1 MSTFTGQIDRGL
13 ATRFGHET
21 VAIGE
26 HGEYRTDAGV
36 TVDIK
41 AILSVAVA
49 GTLSYPPDLPFAE
62 WGPGPHDTRIEVAN
76 ETTLSAGKRLI
87 EAGCSPV
94 LLNFASAKSPGG
106 GFLNGALAQEEYL
119 ARSSCL
125 YQCIR
130 SNPMYAFHRA
140 NNDPLYTDYA
150 IYSPGVPVIRDDIG
164 ALVDQP
170 YAVSIITCPA
180 ANASR
185 LEPGRRAEIGPAM
198 WRRVLKVLSLGIAH
212 GHHGIVLGAWGCGA
226 FGNDGQEI
234 AHLFYKALSENF
246 KGAYRRVLFAIV
258 DWLPERRFIGPFEA
272 QFRLQA

>member
-1 MSTFTGQIDRGL
+1 MRTFSGQIDRGL
-13 ATRFGHET
+13 ATRFGHEA

-26 HGEYRTDAGV
+26 RGEYRTPTGV

-49 GTLSYPPDLPFAE
+49 GTISYPPDLPFAE
-62 WGPGPHDTRIEVAN
+62 RAPGPHDTRIEVAN

-87 EAGCSPV
+87 EAGCRPV

-106 GFLNGALAQEEYL
+106 GFLNGARAQEEYL

-130 SNPMYAFHRA
+130 SDPMYAFHRA
-140 NNDPLYTDYA
+140 KDDPLYTDYA
-150 IYSPGVPVIRDDIG
+150 IYSPSVPVIRDDIG
-164 ALVDQP
+164 ALLDQP
-170 YAVSIITCPA
+170 YAISMITCPA

-185 LEPGRRAEIGPAM
+185 LEPHRRAEIGPAM
-198 WRRVLKVLSLGIAH
+198 WRRVLKVLSLGVTH
-212 GHHGIVLGAWGCGA
+212 GHDGIVLGAWGCGA
-226 FGNDGQEI
+226 FGNDGEEI
-234 AHLFYKALSENF
+234 ALLFHRALSENL

-258 DWLPERRFIGPFEA
+258 DWSPERRFIGPFQA
-272 QFRLQA
+272 QFMLQA

>member
-1 MSTFTGQIDRGL
+1 IMVFVHLCWPSNGAGIAPRRISLAGGGRRPPVMSSFTTAPVPLPLRRACSSHESKKSVPFSRNVPVMSTFTGQIDRGL

-150 IYSPGVPVIRDDIG
+150 IYSPGVPVIRDDNV
-164 ALVDQP
+164 AL
-170 YAVSIITCPA
+170 
-180 ANASR
+180 
-185 LEPGRRAEIGPAM
+185 
-198 WRRVLKVLSLGIAH
+198 
-212 GHHGIVLGAWGCGA
+212 
-226 FGNDGQEI
+226 
-234 AHLFYKALSENF
+234 
-246 KGAYRRVLFAIV
+246 
-258 DWLPERRFIGPFEA
+258 
-272 QFRLQA
+272 